1 MKSSREVTKTDN
13 FENNI
18 LLCTKIHGMSY
29 VPIYHQN
36 KRQLVTQIAKS
47 GVNALLSQSNKKV
60 YNIVL
65 TGGTSG
71 SELAD
76 CLVKYL
82 NKRRNIYFF
91 RQSELH
97 FWLSDEKFVDE
108 KSHKRNE
115 SIVLNSLKLLSKKY
129 QFFFHAMISTE
140 NCSIT
145 KAKNIYEKELET
157 ILSNDIFDL
166 VILSLSSDGHLASIF
181 NTSNTSNFSN
191 VRVEITQN
199 PLVES
204 PLRLSLSL
212 SQLAQT
218 KMLIILAYLE
228 NPYLR
233 KCRFLNDP
241 SSVVNN
247 LIQLTTTQ
255 NSKSAVLIFTNEEE
269 GI

>member
-1 MKSSREVTKTDN
+1 
-13 FENNI
+13 
-18 LLCTKIHGMSY
+18 MSC

-36 KRQLVTQIAKS
+36 KRQLITQIAKS

-71 SELAD
+71 FELAD

-91 RQSELH
+91 RESELH
-97 FWLSDEKFVDE
+97 FWLSDEKFVD
-108 KSHKRNE
+108 KNSDKRNE
-115 SIVLNSLKLLSKKY
+115 SIVLNSLKHLSEKY

-145 KAKNIYEKELET
+145 DAKNLYEKELET
-157 ILSNDIFDL
+157 ILASDIFDL

-228 NPYLR
+228 KPYLR

-241 SSVVNN
+241 SSVVSK
-247 LIQLTTTQ
+247 LIQLATTQ
-255 NSKSAVLIFTNEEE
+255 NSKSAILIYTNEEE
-269 GI
+269 ET